1 MIRFL
6 NMIKQRGFFGT
17 DNFHLYIK
25 VHTKNDSGRA
35 FNSLKV
41 LYWKRNFF
49 TFEKCCEILN
59 TRNNVEVIQIF
70 HEKFLDLESFLND
83 RYERPYPKTVNIN
96 HVLQVKRQSAHIGNH
111 QEFHGKEESK
121 NNYKKDKS
129 YIGAHRKRR
138 I

>member
-1 MIRFL
+1 MPEISILVYNCGGQNKNNLIIRVL
-6 NMIKQRGFFGT
+6 NMINQRGFFGT
-17 DNFHLYIK
+17 DNFNLYIK

-70 HEKFLDLESFLND
+70 HESQQEQKFQGQGLIFS
-83 RYERPYPKTVNIN
+83 II
-96 HVLQVKRQSAHIGNH
+96 Q
-111 QEFHGKEESK
+111 
-121 NNYKKDKS
+121 
-129 YIGAHRKRR
+129 
-138 I
+138 